1 MGGRRQQRRVAS
13 SARRVSGSHGDQES
27 HGDQGNGRSGSS
39 WSCDSRNIV
48 GAPPG
53 LTGPPGSSQHCDSG
67 RTGPPELT
75 LEESDDWT
83 NRLSDPHTLL
93 PTGTPIEW
101 QSRRFDPME
110 WERFPGAKC
119 IVWKISVNTD
129 GSRVVVL
136 LADYESKGPDGP
148 VIGRAMIPVTL
159 KDGAWVH
166 FVPDV

>member
-1 MGGRRQQRRVAS
+1 
-13 SARRVSGSHGDQES
+13 
-27 HGDQGNGRSGSS
+27 
-39 WSCDSRNIV
+39 
-48 GAPPG
+48 
-53 LTGPPGSSQHCDSG
+53 
-67 RTGPPELT
+67 
-75 LEESDDWT
+75 
-83 NRLSDPHTLL
+83 
-93 PTGTPIEW
+93 
-101 QSRRFDPME
+101 ME